1 MMVANTNLIYNL
13 CVTNL
18 SNMFIINNLICINLA
33 NAIVVNFKWL
43 VLRQVILT
51 TLLELESLLDI
62 FVGMNCP
69 ITQKSYMVAG

>member
-1 MMVANTNLIYNL
+1 MMVANTNPIYNL
-13 CVTNL
+13 CVINL
-18 SNMFIINNLICINLA
+18 NNMFIIDNLICINLA

-62 FVGMNCP
+62 FVGMNYP

>member
-1 MMVANTNLIYNL
+1 MVANTNPIYNL
-13 CVTNL
+13 CVINL
-18 SNMFIINNLICINLA
+18 NNMFIIDNLICINLA

-62 FVGMNCP
+62 FVGMNYP